1 MGYPLMHYSEWEHIE
16 FLEYEIVYLES
27 LLGPS
32 DTGHIRTAISVLR
45 DHLALLRVSI
55 DDC

>member
-27 LLGPS
+27 LLRKE

-45 DHLALLRVSI
+45 DHLALLRKSI

>member
-1 MGYPLMHYSEWEHIE
+1 MGYLLMHYNEWEHIQ

-27 LLGPS
+27 LLRTE
-32 DTGHIRTAISVLR
+32 DTGHIRTAISVLC